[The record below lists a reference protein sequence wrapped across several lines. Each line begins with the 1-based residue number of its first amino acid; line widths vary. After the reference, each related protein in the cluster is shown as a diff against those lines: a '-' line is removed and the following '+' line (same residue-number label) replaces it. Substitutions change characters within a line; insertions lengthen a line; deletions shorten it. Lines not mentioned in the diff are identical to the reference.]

1 MADQDLS
8 KPWTSRFF
16 AEPATAFWRALI
28 GLLPF
33 LQTQGKAFVEWVAD
47 EKPGAVRKPWFT
59 AARWDVIAIFAERL
73 PLYGLKILILT
84 GFVINQCRSEVSGT
98 VTADPLDGAA
108 LVSADLPQI
117 GAYFYLAALWLFLEF
132 LVILVKIIKP
142 RIDVQVS

>member
-33 LQTQGKAFVEWVAD
+33 LQTQGKAFVEW
-47 EKPGAVRKPWFT
+47 
-59 AARWDVIAIFAERL
+59 AAAGERL
-73 PLYGLKILILT
+73 KMSPALWHEIRDVAQSLPLMIAKLCICAGMVLNL
-84 GFVINQCRSEVSGT
+84 CRAQVEVT
-98 VTADPLDGAA
+98 PTADPLDGAA

-117 GAYFYLAALWLFLEF
+117 QGWFWLAALWLILSVLEK
-132 LVILVKIIKP
+132 VVKSITIN
-142 RIDVQVS
+142 IVSKA